1 MRFSLRLLVLLV
13 PVLVLP
19 GLVLPVLVPG
29 LVLPVLVP
37 VLVLPVPVTVPVTVA
52 PVAGGSLRR
61 AGRWMGR
68 ATRRVRRRQLTLM
81 FR

>member
-1 MRFSLRLLVLLV
+1 MGTQTTAAVQLSQTLLVLLV

-19 GLVLPVLVPG
+19 GLVLPVLVP
-29 LVLPVLVP
+29 
-37 VLVLPVPVTVPVTVA
+37 VTVTVA